1 MNVALALLFI
11 LQLHSIQLQLI
22 SVTNDYI
29 QIKMMLEKIHSI
41 CDKVFKNTKRTTNLR
56 NNVEESLRHLEK
68 INETLKDFTDS
79 LNDSEKP
86 IENLKDTTELK
97 NIMELVKKIEQNIA
111 NAEKPIDNLISLMN
125 NIRNWMKRLISR
137 YSMKENIIK
146 LMIELE
152 LAAYHLNLMD
162 ATVQH
167 LQIEMQTSKKKM
179 DTMPKAYAGLDLKM
193 DTMPKTL
200 GDLYN
205 DIDKMESKPL
215 MAINDLNAAIIRLNA
230 AMEYGKMI
238 DSLLS
243 NFNNTFQNLQNG
255 DGSAD
260 LDEFHCVIVTF
271 GHLFND
277 F

>member
-97 NIMELVKKIEQNIA
+97 NIMEL
-111 NAEKPIDNLISLMN
+111 LISLMN

-179 DTMPKAYAGLDLKM
+179 DTMPKKFDTSNLKM